1 MFNEVATRL
10 LDQIARELSGADVI
24 FPTSFDLTLR
34 VQALLKNP
42 DTSIDKIAELVR
54 AEPLM
59 STKVLAYANSASV
72 RGIGPEITDVG
83 RAILR
88 IGLDAVRTVS
98 YTLAVEQIIRS
109 KHMQPFQALSNAIW
123 EHSLAVAAIARILA
137 TRQRMNP
144 EKAFFMGMIH
154 DIGAFYLLFRCSQ
167 DTILAGN
174 REDLLELVFQW
185 HDGIGH
191 ALLSAMGQPED
202 VLTAVQ
208 DHEAPTTVGSL
219 SNWTAILTSS
229 DCLGQQITDW
239 VPEPMRAVSPRTIS
253 EKVISA
259 EDQAAILA
267 QAREDLTSLRAAL
280 F

>member
-229 DCLGQQITDW
+229 DCMGQQITDW

-267 QAREDLTSLRAAL
+267 QAKEDLTSLRAAL

>member
-42 DTSIDKIAELVR
+42 DTTIDKIAELVR

-109 KHMQPFQALSNAIW
+109 KHMQPFQSLSNAIW

-174 REDLLELVFQW
+174 RDELVELVYQW

-229 DCLGQQITDW
+229 DCLGQQIIDW
-239 VPEPMRAVSPRTIS
+239 VPEPMRAISPRTIS

-267 QAREDLTSLRAAL
+267 QAKEDLTSLRAAL